1 MGRMPVIGTLV
12 VADAPVAD
20 AVIWTC
26 TSWSDDVTLATNWV
40 SWAPAGMTIW
50 AGTCTREVFA

>member
-1 MGRMPVIGTLV
+1 MPVIGTLV